1 MQLGTLERLKG
12 QLRSPREA
20 GPSGPGLRRWLP
32 LIVGAAIS
40 LAILAV
46 LNPRLLFS
54 ATTPTGGDMA
64 AHVAVPAF
72 LRDVLLP
79 KGRILG
85 WSMDWFAGYPV
96 FYFYFPLPSLVV
108 VLLDLLL
115 PYGVA
120 FKLVTVAGLLATPPA
135 TYYLARSIRCGR
147 AVSTIS
153 AAGGAVFIFMESFT
167 IYGANVLSTMAGEF
181 SFSWSFALSL
191 VYLGLLIRAVR
202 DSPRYMGPAMLVLA
216 ASILCHIITTIAFMI
231 ASLAVLFWKGAWRRA
246 LPIWAGGF
254 AISAFWFLP
263 LLARLGFSSDMAW
276 TPLRTWDDLF
286 PLEMWLLLPAA
297 VAGAVW
303 IFRRTQRA
311 LPVLVLAVFPL
322 IYYPLPFALP
332 ELFPGIW
339 NARWK
344 LWNGRLL
351 PFWYF
356 GATFFAAIGVGAF
369 CLWLAKRLPDRISG
383 LVPRALFVAAGAV
396 AVILIQREENL
407 PRYLPWT
414 VGILI
419 AGALLL
425 SMLWLKPVDSRSFM
439 ALTGAGVLVLGALA
453 GITIMNGWARWNFAG
468 YEGKAKW
475 PEYEAL
481 METTATLLPGR
492 IQWEYAKTMNDYGSP
507 MALMLIPYWTEE
519 DFGSMEGLFFE
530 SSLSTPFHFL
540 NQAETSKEPSS
551 PIPGLDY
558 HRFDFTRGV
567 PHMQLFGIDYYVS
580 YTPEAKAAA
589 DTRAEL
595 TEVASTPPFTFYEVA
610 NSDLV
615 VAAEY
620 LPAVYEGPSNSL
632 LARLLGVFGIGS
644 GEDRE
649 TFEQFSLDWY
659 GRIELLERWIATDG
673 PENWPRVTSVDE
685 LADSPQLPSQ
695 EARITNVVLEEDRVS
710 FRTSAIGVPHLV
722 KVSYFPNWQ
731 AVGADGPYHA
741 GPSFMIVI
749 PTENEVTLTFGNTVV
764 ENIGWL
770 LSLTGVVVALLLVV
784 RNRMNGIG
792 GDPSRL
798 KTRGE
803 FGR

>member
-1 MQLGTLERLKG
+1 
-12 QLRSPREA
+12 
-20 GPSGPGLRRWLP
+20 LRRWLP
-32 LIVGAAIS
+32 LIVGVGLTA
-40 LAILAV
+40 AILAV
-46 LNPRLLFS
+46 LNPRLLLS
-54 ATTPTGGDMA
+54 STTPTGGDMA
-64 AHVAVPAF
+64 AHVAVPAY

-79 KGRILG
+79 QGRILG

-108 VLLDLLL
+108 VLLDLFL

-135 TYYLARSIRCGR
+135 TYFLARSIRCGR
-147 AVSTIS
+147 AVSTIA

-202 DSPRYMGPAMLVLA
+202 DSPRYIGPAMLVLA

-254 AISAFWFLP
+254 AISAFWFVP

-297 VAGAVW
+297 GAGAVW

-311 LPVLVLAVFPL
+311 LPILVLAVFPL

-332 ELFPGIW
+332 ELFPGIF

-351 PFWYF
+351 PFWYY
-356 GATFFAAIGVGAF
+356 GATFFAAIGVGAL
-369 CLWLAKRLPDRISG
+369 CMWLAKRLPDRISG
-383 LVPRALFVAAGAV
+383 LVPRALLVAAGAV
-396 AVILIQREENL
+396 AAILVQREENL

-414 VGILI
+414 IGILVM
-419 AGALLL
+419 GALLL

-439 ALTGAGVLVLGALA
+439 ALTGAGVLALGALA

-468 YEGKAKW
+468 YEEKAKW

-481 METTATLLPGR
+481 METTSTLPPGR

-507 MALMLIPYWTEE
+507 MALMLIPYWTQE

-580 YTPEAKAAA
+580 YTPEAKATA
-589 DTRAEL
+589 DARAEL
-595 TEVASTPPFTFYEVA
+595 TEIANSPPFTFYEVA

-615 VAAEY
+615 VAADY

-632 LARLLGVFGIGS
+632 IARLLGVFGIGT
-644 GEDRE
+644 GQGRG
-649 TFEQFSLDWY
+649 TFEEFSLDWY
-659 GRIELLERWIATDG
+659 GRIELLDRWIATDG
-673 PENWPRVTSVDE
+673 PEDWPRVTSVDE
-685 LADSPQLPSQ
+685 LANSPRLTEQ
-695 EARITNVVLEEDRVS
+695 EAGITNVVMEEDRVS
-710 FRTSAIGVPHLV
+710 FRTNAVGVPHLV

-731 AVGADGPYHA
+731 VTGAEGPYHA
-741 GPSFMIVI
+741 GPSFMLVI
-749 PTENEVTLTFGNTVV
+749 PTENEVTLSFGNTLV
-764 ENIGWL
+764 ENLGWL
-770 LSLTGVVVALLLVV
+770 LTLGGVVAAVLLIV
-784 RNRMNGIG
+784 RNRINGIG
-792 GDPSRL
+792 GDVSRL

>member
-1 MQLGTLERLKG
+1 
-12 QLRSPREA
+12 
-20 GPSGPGLRRWLP
+20 
-32 LIVGAAIS
+32 
-40 LAILAV
+40 
-46 LNPRLLFS
+46 
-54 ATTPTGGDMA
+54 MA
-64 AHVAVPAF
+64 AHVAVPAY

-79 KGRILG
+79 QGRILG

-108 VLLDLLL
+108 VLLDLVL

-135 TYYLARSIRCGR
+135 TYFLARSIRCGR
-147 AVSTIS
+147 AVSTIA

-202 DSPRYMGPAMLVLA
+202 DSPRYIGPAMLVLA
-216 ASILCHIITTIAFMI
+216 ASILCHIITTIAFML
-231 ASLAVLFWKGAWRRA
+231 ASLAVLFWKRAWRRA

-286 PLEMWLLLPAA
+286 PLEIWLLLPAA
-297 VAGAVW
+297 VAGAIW
-303 IFRRTQRA
+303 LFRRTQRA
-311 LPVLVLAVFPL
+311 LPILMLTVSPL

-332 ELFPGIW
+332 ELFPGIF
-339 NARWK
+339 NVRWK

-356 GATFFAAIGVGAF
+356 GATFFAAIGVGAL
-369 CLWLAKRLPDRISG
+369 CMWLARRLPDRISG
-383 LVPRALFVAAGAV
+383 LVPRVLLLATGTV
-396 AVILIQREENL
+396 AVVLVQREANL

-414 VGILI
+414 IGIVL

-439 ALTGAGVLVLGALA
+439 ALTGAGVLALGALA

-481 METTATLLPGR
+481 METTVTLPAGR

-507 MALMLIPYWTEE
+507 MALMLIPYWTQE

-540 NQAETSKEPSS
+540 NQAETSKDPSS

-580 YTPEAKAAA
+580 YTPEAEAVA
-589 DTRAEL
+589 DARAEL

-615 VAAEY
+615 VAADY
-620 LPAVYEGPSNSL
+620 MPAVYEGPANSL
-632 LARLLGVFGIGS
+632 IARLLGVFGIGS
-644 GEDRE
+644 GDGRG
-649 TFEQFSLDWY
+649 TFEEFSLDWY
-659 GRIELLERWIATDG
+659 GRIELLDRWIATDG
-673 PENWPRVTSVDE
+673 PEDWPRVNSTEQLANSPRLTEQEVRITSV
-685 LADSPQLPSQ
+685 
-695 EARITNVVLEEDRVS
+695 VLDEDRVS
-710 FRTSAIGVPHLV
+710 FRTNAIGVPHLV

-731 AVGADGPYHA
+731 ATGADGPYHA

-749 PTENEVTLTFGNTVV
+749 PTENEVTLSFGNTVV
-764 ENIGWL
+764 ENLGWL
-770 LSLTGVVVALLLVV
+770 LTLGGVVVALLLIV
-784 RNRMNGIG
+784 RNRINGIG
-792 GDPSRL
+792 GDANGL
-798 KTRGE
+798 KTRGV